1 MAFWMT
7 WKNAFIRIW
16 YQKWDYSGIQTKSN
30 VRYRKAKEKGQV
42 FLASFTFFTKQ
53 YFFNKFLLYWDE
65 TFFFKVRDGSK
76 FRVVHRLGK
85 RTNNR
90 NTNNQH
96 SSRKKF
102 FPYLIALTYTETS
115 RLVLLKIYE
124 TFMDF
129 LITTYIQRTFI
140 IQASKY

>member
-1 MAFWMT
+1 MYGIGKQKKKVKFFWRHSRFLPNNIFLT
-7 WKNAFIRIW
+7 NFYCIE
-16 YQKWDYSGIQTKSN
+16 TKH
-30 VRYRKAKEKGQV
+30 
-42 FLASFTFFTKQ
+42 
-53 YFFNKFLLYWDE
+53 
-65 TFFFKVRDGSK
+65 FFFKVRDGSK